1 MKTNNELTLAYENNR
16 VLKSHLELL
25 TQNEGSTSTSKDR
38 YRPISTLKVVD
49 FFARQGFNPVSM
61 SKSNPTSPENRGF
74 EKHKVELAM
83 PEGLNLKINGLKP
96 RLHIVNSYNAKNSLR
111 FYLGV
116 YRMVCS
122 NGLVVGDGLFFNRI
136 THVGDVDA
144 KLSRAL
150 NESQTALDLVAT
162 SIRNWEDFT
171 LSPSQAEELAR
182 RLINIRLPK
191 NTEFRRILIND
202 HTIKRALRVR
212 RSADAEEN
220 FFTVFNRIQENL
232 IERPILK
239 YTVEVTDKNT
249 GSKSLKFQSLR
260 SVRPLSQ
267 VAMNAQIWSEADAF
281 YKEVA

>member
-1 MKTNNELTLAYENNR
+1 MKVNNALTSTYEDNR
-16 VLKSHLELL
+16 VLKPHLELL
-25 TQNEGSTSTSKDR
+25 SQNEGSASTSVDR

-49 FFARQGFNPVSM
+49 FFTKRGFNPVSM
-61 SKSNPTSPENRGF
+61 SKSNPRSPENLGF

-83 PEGLNLKINGLKP
+83 PEGLDFKINGLKP
-96 RLHIVNSYNAKNSLR
+96 RLHIVNSYNARNSLR

-136 THVGDVDA
+136 THVGDVDT

-150 NESQTALDLVAT
+150 DESQTALDPVAN
-162 SIRNWEDFT
+162 SIRNWEGFT
-171 LSPSQAEELAR
+171 LTPIQAEELAR

-191 NTEFRRILIND
+191 DTEFRRILIND
-202 HTIKRALRVR
+202 HAIKRALKVR
-212 RSADAEEN
+212 RSADAKEN

-249 GSKSLKFQSLR
+249 GSKSLKVQSLR

-281 YKEVA
+281 YREVA